1 MDIIIIGAGG
11 VGREVALIIE
21 QINARTPKWNIL
33 GIVDDNES
41 MWGKVVNGYV
51 ILGGLSYLD
60 RYRNK
65 DDITYINKPNIVVA
79 IANYRVKKN
88 IVDKLNNDFDFATII
103 HPDVFI
109 NESIS
114 IGAGTIIYPGVI
126 MTTNIT
132 IGDHVIVSPKCGI
145 GHDSII
151 KDYAS
156 LLWNVNISGNDL
168 IEEGVLI
175 GSGATVIQG
184 KTVGQG
190 SIIGA
195 GAVVVKDVL
204 SNTTNVGVPS
214 KIIKKKEINDTSI
227 VKLEENNEKDKSKE
241 NMKKVLYITTVSRT
255 VNAFLIPH
263 IEMLLENG
271 YSVDIACSIDKEID
285 KGLIEKGVRVFEVPF
300 SRSPLSI
307 GNFKTFKE
315 LIKIQK
321 ENQYGIVHVH
331 TPIAS
336 IFGRLL
342 KVKFPKLKT
351 IYTAHGYH
359 FLKGGSKA
367 GWLLYYP
374 IEKVM
379 AKFTDV
385 TININSEDYE
395 ITKSKLKPKKSY
407 LVKGVGLDL
416 NSYKTLSYEEQK
428 RKKQELNIKDE
439 DFVVIMIAE
448 LNENKNQIQLIKA
461 IELLKEDCPRLKVM
475 FVGEGDKL
483 NELKQEALA
492 RGVRD
497 KVLFLGFRNDVNE
510 LINISDIGTLLSYRE
525 GLPRNIMELMA
536 NGKKVIATDIRGC
549 RDLVCNE
556 NVGQLVK
563 VGDFQATARA
573 IKEYYYMKEIMLEVA
588 ATYESSD
595 EEIVREIEPYDV
607 VNVNKELIE
616 IYEEIG

>member
-1 MDIIIIGAGG
+1 MKDLVIIGAGG
-11 VGREVALIIE
+11 FGREVAWLVDD
-21 QINARTPKWNIL
+21 INEVNKEWNLL
-33 GIVDDNES
+33 GFIDDNEENH
-41 MWGKVVNGYV
+41 GNELNGYK
-51 ILGGLSYLD
+51 ILGGFKYLN
-60 RYRNK
+60 NK
-65 DDITYINKPNIVVA
+65 DNIYYVCAVGNAKTRKKIVEEKCSQYNIKP
-79 IANYRVKKN
+79 
-88 IVDKLNNDFDFATII
+88 ATLI
-103 HPDVFI
+103 HP
-109 NESIS
+109 S
-114 IGAGTIIYPGVI
+114 VI
-126 MTTNIT
+126 MSKEYNEIGEGCIICAGSIIT
-132 IGDHVIVSPKCGI
+132 VNARISNHIIINLDCTI
-145 GHDSII
+145 GHDVVMN
-151 KDYAS
+151 DYITVYPS
-156 LLWNVNISGNDL
+156 VNISGNCN
-168 IEEGVLI
+168 I
-175 GSGATVIQG
+175 GETSEIGTGTQIIQG
-184 KTVGQG
+184 KSIGDST
-190 SIIGA
+190 IIGA
-195 GAVVVKDVL
+195 GSVVVK
-204 SNTTNVGVPS
+204 NIEGNCTAVGVPA
-214 KIIKKKEINDTSI
+214 KIIKSNNKE
-227 VKLEENNEKDKSKE
+227 KLITN
-241 NMKKVLYITTVSRT
+241 KKVLYITTVSRT

-307 GNFKTFKE
+307 GNFKAFKE

-607 VNVNKELIE
+607 VNVNKELMD
-616 IYEEIG
+616 IYKSLN

>member
-51 ILGGLSYLD
+51 VLGGLSYLD

-88 IVDKLNNDFDFATII
+88 IVDKLNDDFDFATII

-227 VKLEENNEKDKSKE
+227 VNLEENNEKDKSKE

-307 GNFKTFKE
+307 GNFKGFKE

-416 NSYKTLSYEEQK
+416 NSYKTLSYGEQK

-563 VGDFQATARA
+563 VGDFEATARA

-607 VNVNKELIE
+607 VNVNKKLIE
-616 IYEEIG
+616 IYKEIG